1 MKSFTKMTKLIA
13 SALAMAL
20 FFTIIIPASVTFAYD
35 APADVKTIADIPAD
49 LTGKTVIL
57 QTNDVHGA
65 IGKYAYV
72 ASVKQNLTGRGA
84 EVILVDSGDFSQG
97 TPYVSTSKGLS
108 AITMMNAAGYDI
120 VTLGN
125 HEFDFGYAQLRSNLA
140 QAKFKVL
147 CADVLDG
154 NGNPILDPNYMYV
167 TKSGLKLGFFGM
179 ETPETQTKVNPGLIQ
194 GISFLSKSD
203 IYKCA
208 QEQTDALKSQGA
220 DLVICLAHLGVDEE
234 SAPDGHRSVD
244 MYGKTKG
251 IDLILDGHSHTVMT
265 KGAKNEPVLSTGT
278 KIENIGVVVIDDA
291 SKKIEDKYLISLDGL
306 QPEVTSNTAA
316 TEIIK
321 KVDAEYNV
329 KFAKS
334 EVLLD
339 GNKAPGNRTQE
350 TNLGDLITDAL
361 KWSVL
366 KTDGAVTV
374 DKDHVVAITNGGG
387 IRATIKAG
395 DVTKADLNTVLPFGN
410 TIAVVYVKG
419 SELLE
424 ALEASTFSTPE
435 AIGGYPQTSGIKFI
449 LDTTKPYAQGA
460 AYPKSTYYSPSKIS
474 RVTIQSINDQPFNMN
489 DTYAV
494 VTNNFCAAGGDT
506 YYAFANAS
514 SQFDTGIVM
523 DEAVM
528 DYVKEVLGGNVTSA
542 QYGKARGDQTIITSE
557 TDAATIADAKAAV
570 QSGSGESTQA
580 AAPAEA
586 KAEAPAAE
594 EAKTEETKAE
604 ATAAEAA
611 KEEAKAEAN
620 AAETSKE
627 EAKAAS
633 ETAPA
638 SDAASTETQPSADTY
653 VVVSGDN
660 LWKIATAVYGDGNKW
675 KDLYEL
681 NKDVIKDANN
691 ILVGQELKTK

>member
-1 MKSFTKMTKLIA
+1 MKTITKMTRLLA
-13 SALAMAL
+13 SALSIAL
-20 FFTIIIPASVTFAYD
+20 FLALCVPTLNVAAYD

-49 LTGKTVIL
+49 LSGKTVIL

-65 IGKYAYV
+65 VGKYASV
-72 ASVKQNLTGRGA
+72 ASVKQNLAGRGA
-84 EVILVDSGDFSQG
+84 DVLLVDSGDFSQG
-97 TPYVSTSKGLS
+97 TPYVSTSKGAS
-108 AITMMNAAGYDI
+108 AVTLMNAADYDI

-125 HEFDFGYAQLRSNLA
+125 HEFDYGYDQLRSNLA

-147 CADVLDG
+147 CANVLDA
-154 NGNPILDPNYMYV
+154 NGNPIYDPNYLY
-167 TKSGLKLGFFGM
+167 TNGSGIKIGFFGM

-194 GISFLSKSD
+194 GITFLSKSD

-208 QEQTDALKSQGA
+208 QEQTDALKAQGA

-234 SAPDGHRSVD
+234 SAPDGHRSID
-244 MYGKTKG
+244 MYAKTKG

-278 KIENIGVVVIDDA
+278 KIENIGVVIIDNA
-291 SKKIEDKYLISLDGL
+291 SKKIEDDFLITLDGL
-306 QPEVTSNTAA
+306 QNEVTANAAA

-361 KWSVL
+361 LWSVL

-410 TIAVVYVKG
+410 TVAVVYVTG
-419 SELLE
+419 AELLE
-424 ALEASTFSTPE
+424 ALEASTFAAPE
-435 AIGGYPQTSGIKFI
+435 AVGGYPQTSGIKFI
-449 LDTTKPYAQGA
+449 LDTTKPFAQGA
-460 AYPKSTYYSPSKIS
+460 AYPKSTYYAPSKIS
-474 RVTIQSINDQPFNMN
+474 RVTIQSINDKPFNMN

-514 SQFDTGIVM
+514 SQYDTGIVM

-528 DYVKEVLGGNVTSA
+528 DYVKEVLGGNVSSA
-542 QYGKARGDQTIITSE
+542 QYGKVRGDQTIITSA

-570 QSGSGESTQA
+570 QNGTGAQA
-580 AAPAEA
+580 P
-586 KAEAPAAE
+586 
-594 EAKTEETKAE
+594 EAKTEEKKAE
-604 ATAAEAA
+604 PTKEETKTEAAPAETAPTTEATPAEAPAETAPAAEAA
-611 KEEAKAEAN
+611 
-620 AAETSKE
+620 
-627 EAKAAS
+627 
-633 ETAPA
+633 PV
-638 SDAASTETQPSADTY
+638 ETQPSADTY

-660 LWKIATAVYGDGNKW
+660 LWKIAAAVYGDGNKW
-675 KDLYEL
+675 SVIYDL
-681 NKDVIKDANN
+681 NKDVLKDANS
-691 ILVGQELKTK
+691 IKVGQELKVK

>member
-1 MKSFTKMTKLIA
+1 MKTTTKLTKLLSLVLA
-13 SALAMAL
+13 VTLLFALNNTA
-20 FFTIIIPASVTFAYD
+20 FAYD
-35 APADVKTIADIPAD
+35 APAEVKTIADISSD

-65 IGKYAYV
+65 IGRYAYV
-72 ASVKQNLTGRGA
+72 ASVKQNLSDRGA

-97 TPYVSTSKGLS
+97 TPYVSTSKG
-108 AITMMNAAGYDI
+108 AAAVTVMNAAGYDI
-120 VTLGN
+120 ATLGN
-125 HEFDFGYAQLRSNLA
+125 HEFDYGYDQLRSNLA
-140 QAKFKVL
+140 QAKFKTI
-147 CADVLDG
+147 CADVTDS
-154 NGNPILDPNYMYV
+154 NGNSILDPNYVYV
-167 TKSGLKLGFFGM
+167 TKSGLKIGFFGM
-179 ETPETQTKVNPGLIQ
+179 ETPETQTKVNPGLIK
-194 GISFLSKSD
+194 GINFLSKSD

-208 QEQTDALKSQGA
+208 QAQTDALKAQGA
-220 DLVICLAHLGVDEE
+220 DLVVCLSHLGVDEE

-244 MYGKTKG
+244 MYAKTKG

-265 KGAKNEPVLSTGT
+265 NGAKKEPVLSTGT
-278 KIENIGVVVIDDA
+278 KVENIGVVMIDNE
-291 SKKIEDKYLISLDGL
+291 SKKIEDKFLISLDGL
-306 QPEVTSNTAA
+306 QPEVTAFNVAND
-316 TEIIK
+316 IIK
-321 KVDAEYNV
+321 KVDNEYNV
-329 KFAKS
+329 VFAKS

-374 DKDHVVAITNGGG
+374 DKDHVVAVTNGGG

-395 DVTKADLNTVLPFGN
+395 NVTKADLNTVLPFGN

-449 LDTTKPYAQGA
+449 LDTTKPFAQGA
-460 AYPKSTYYSPSKIS
+460 AYPKSTYYAPSKIS
-474 RVTIQSINDQPFNMN
+474 RVTIQSINDQPFDMN
-489 DTYAV
+489 ATYAV

-528 DYVKEVLGGNVTSA
+528 DYVKEVLGGNITSA
-542 QYGKARGDQTIITSE
+542 QYGKVRGDQTIITAS
-557 TDAATIADAKAAV
+557 TDASTIAEAKAAV
-570 QSGSGESTQA
+570 HGGTSAPAAEAKAEAAPAAETKTE

-586 KAEAPAAE
+586 KAEEPAKTEAPAEAAPAESAAPAAE
-594 EAKTEETKAE
+594 APA
-604 ATAAEAA
+604 AAE
-611 KEEAKAEAN
+611 
-620 AAETSKE
+620 
-627 EAKAAS
+627 
-633 ETAPA
+633 PA
-638 SDAASTETQPSADTY
+638 SDTY
-653 VVVSGDN
+653 VVVAGDN
-660 LWKIATAVYGDGNKW
+660 LWKIAASVYGDGNKW
-675 KDLYEL
+675 SVIYDL
-681 NKDVIKDANN
+681 NKDTLKDANS
-691 ILVGQELKTK
+691 IKVGQELKVK

>member
-1 MKSFTKMTKLIA
+1 MKTITKMTRSIA
-13 SALAMAL
+13 SALAIAIFFAL
-20 FFTIIIPASVTFAYD
+20 SVPTLNLAAYD
-35 APADVKTIADIPAD
+35 APADVRTIADIPAD
-49 LTGKTVIL
+49 LTGKTVVL

-65 IGKYAYV
+65 LGRYAYV
-72 ASVKQNLTGRGA
+72 ASLKQNLAARGA

-97 TPYVSTSKGLS
+97 TPYVSTSMG
-108 AITMMNAAGYDI
+108 ATAVTVMNAAGYDI
-120 VTLGN
+120 ATLGN
-125 HEFDFGYAQLRSNLA
+125 HEFDYGYAQLAANLT
-140 QAKFKVL
+140 QAKFKVI
-147 CADVLDG
+147 CANVLDA
-154 NGNPILDPNYMYV
+154 NGNPIYDPNYMYV

-179 ETPETQTKVNPGLIQ
+179 ETPETQTKVNPGLIK

-208 QEQTDALKSQGA
+208 QDQTDALKSQGA
-220 DLVICLAHLGVDEE
+220 DLVLCLGHLGVDEE
-234 SAPDGHRSVD
+234 SAADGHRSVD
-244 MYGKTKG
+244 MYAKTKG

-265 KGAKNEPVLSTGT
+265 AGAKNEPILSTGT
-278 KIENIGVVVIDDA
+278 KVENIGVVIIDDA
-291 SKKIEDKYLISLDGL
+291 SKAIEDKFLITLDGL
-306 QPEVTSNTAA
+306 QPEVTSFNVAND
-316 TEIIK
+316 IIK
-321 KVDAEYNV
+321 KVDNEYSV
-329 KFAKS
+329 VFAKS

-350 TNLGDLITDAL
+350 TNLGDLIADAL
-361 KWSVL
+361 IWSVL
-366 KTDGAVTV
+366 RTDGGITV
-374 DKDHVVAITNGGG
+374 PEDHVVAITNGGG

-395 DVTKADLNTVLPFGN
+395 NVTKADLNTVLPFGN
-410 TIAVVYVKG
+410 TVAVVYVKG

-424 ALEASTFSTPE
+424 ALEASTFAAPE
-435 AIGGYPQTSGIKFI
+435 AVGGYPQTSGIKFM
-449 LDTTKPYAQGA
+449 LDTTVPYAQGA
-460 AYPKSTYYSPSKIS
+460 AYPKSTYYAPSKIN
-474 RVTIQSINDQPFNMN
+474 RVTIQSINGQPFNMN

-528 DYVKEVLGGNVTSA
+528 EYVKQILDGNITAA
-542 QYGKARGDQTIITSE
+542 QYGKPRGDQTIITSA
-557 TDAATIADAKAAV
+557 TDASTIADAKAAV
-570 QSGSGESTQA
+570 QAGSGEAA
-580 AAPAEA
+580 AAPAKEEA

-594 EAKTEETKAE
+594 AKAEEPAKAEEKAE
-604 ATAAEAA
+604 APAA
-611 KEEAKAEAN
+611 EAKAEEKADATSEKPAE
-620 AAETSKE
+620 AAT
-627 EAKAAS
+627 

-638 SDAASTETQPSADTY
+638 AETAPEQTQPSADTY

-660 LWKIATAVYGDGNKW
+660 LWKIAATVYGDGNKW